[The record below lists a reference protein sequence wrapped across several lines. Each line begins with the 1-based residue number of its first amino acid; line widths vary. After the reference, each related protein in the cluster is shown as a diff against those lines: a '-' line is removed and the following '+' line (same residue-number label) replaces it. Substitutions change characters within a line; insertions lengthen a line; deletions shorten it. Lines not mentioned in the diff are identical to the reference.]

1 MYCYGSKG
9 FLNGFTCSTSS
20 FLSVYFSLSVIQA
33 SDDSG
38 QEIFLFK
45 KLLCFLKAC
54 SLMLFLVACLVFLL
68 LAIEREYDPVR
79 ANASELAAKRK
90 RLSQIEQ
97 QTQATDI
104 SEG

>member
-1 MYCYGSKG
+1 
-9 FLNGFTCSTSS
+9 
-20 FLSVYFSLSVIQA
+20 
-33 SDDSG
+33 
-38 QEIFLFK
+38 
-45 KLLCFLKAC
+45 
-54 SLMLFLVACLVFLL
+54 MLFLVACLVFLL